1 MTIEEIKAEIL
12 STHPAW
18 KATGDSLDDDTYAS
32 IKEDYIREL
41 ISDYCEAQGYLVEG
55 FPTEKRELGKTN
67 AYYDEDYFT
76 WERYE
81 DYINALCL
89 DKDDVLEL
97 RFFYYNTF
105 WPDQV
110 TSKEEL
116 LAEITHN
123 FKIKLYD
130 TNF

>member
-1 MTIEEIKAEIL
+1 MTIEEIKQKIL
-12 STHPAW
+12 ETHPSW
-18 KATGDSLDDDTYAS
+18 NATDAS
-32 IKEDYIREL
+32 IDGDKYAEVQEGYIREL
-41 ISDYCEAQGYLVEG
+41 IADYCEAKGYVVNG

-67 AYYDEDYFT
+67 EDYDEDYFT

-81 DYINALCL
+81 NYINALCL
-89 DKDDVLEL
+89 DKEDVLEL

-110 TSKEEL
+110 TSKEGL
-116 LAEITHN
+116 LEEIKHN
-123 FKIKLYD
+123 FKINFYD

>member
-12 STHPAW
+12 ATHPAW
-18 KATGDSLDDDTYAS
+18 KATGDSLDDDKYAS

-41 ISDYCEAQGYLVEG
+41 ISDYCEAQGYEVEG

-67 AYYDEDYFT
+67 EYYDEDYFT

-81 DYINALCL
+81 RYIDLLCL
-89 DKDDVLEL
+89 EKVDVLEL

-105 WPDQV
+105 WPDQL

-116 LAEITHN
+116 LEEIKHN
-123 FKIKLYD
+123 FKINLYD
-130 TNF
+130 EF

>member
-12 STHPAW
+12 ATHPAW
-18 KATGDSLDDDTYAS
+18 KATGDSLDDDKYAA

-41 ISDYCEAQGYLVEG
+41 ISDYCEAQGYEVEG

-67 AYYDEDYFT
+67 EYYDEDYFT

-81 DYINALCL
+81 RYIDLLCL
-89 DKDDVLEL
+89 EKVDVLEL

-116 LAEITHN
+116 LEEIKHN
-123 FKIKLYD
+123 FKINLYD
-130 TNF
+130 EF